1 MECETNGQIGSKYG
15 TINELRKDQ
24 LPWRRTYGSG
34 HIKECPKTNDDI
46 ETNGR
51 IEEVIWR

>member
-46 ETNGR
+46 EGPGR
-51 IEEVIWR
+51 PMAA